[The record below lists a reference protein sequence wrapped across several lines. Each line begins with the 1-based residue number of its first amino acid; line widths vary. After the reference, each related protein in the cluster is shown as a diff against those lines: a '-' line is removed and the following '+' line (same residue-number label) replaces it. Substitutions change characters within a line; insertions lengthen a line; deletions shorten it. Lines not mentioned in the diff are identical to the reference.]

1 MQLKTKIQVY
11 LELSISVSVWLSI
24 WSFWIQGHTIIGI
37 SIEGS
42 FEKAAIQMLIVP
54 IYWAKKNRWEICS
67 THRVESC
74 LEGNKTWKS
83 TDQVKGKVVNILF
96 LCLLSYNNTYK

>member
-54 IYWAKKNRWEICS
+54 IYWAKKKSLGNLQHTQSWELL
-67 THRVESC
+67 RGQQD
-74 LEGNKTWKS
+74 LE
-83 TDQVKGKVVNILF
+83 VNG
-96 LCLLSYNNTYK
+96 SSER